1 MAFVWSHATATL
13 RSTMGKLLVV
23 AAVVALTWLSIS
35 HAKVQYFTLLGAPAP
50 LSRVKQQENNS
61 GRRASSVSSK
71 RRRDSSYNNSFSCGS
86 GNSTIVMIRMMVMLA
101 IVILEVVL

>member
-86 GNSTIVMIRMMVMLA
+86 GNSIIMIRMMVMLA